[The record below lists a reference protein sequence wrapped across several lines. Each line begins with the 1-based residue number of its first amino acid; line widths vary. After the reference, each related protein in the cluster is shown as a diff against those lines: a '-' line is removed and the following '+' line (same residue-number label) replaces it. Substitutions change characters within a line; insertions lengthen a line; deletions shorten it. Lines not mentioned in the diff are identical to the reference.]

1 MLVNQITSFFSLYH
15 CGAFLT
21 RFNELMTNPFEDENG
36 EYLVLVNHE
45 GQYSLWPAVQ
55 EIPLG
60 WTANRPKGKRQECL
74 DWVDANWTDMR
85 PKSLVDAMAKKAGES
100 PEIVDQTVED
110 S

>member
-1 MLVNQITSFFSLYH
+1 
-15 CGAFLT
+15 
-21 RFNELMTNPFEDENG
+21 MTNPFEDENG

-85 PKSLVDAMAKKAGES
+85 PKSLVDAMAKKERE
-100 PEIVDQTVED
+100 PLEIPDQTVED
-110 S
+110 F